1 MAGLLGSGGAGD
13 GMTMKVGPASPA
25 PAGGGQADPSRIDDS
40 DEQGQQPNVTPEEQ
54 AQYDAFVS
62 NGLKVIYGQSGASA
76 EKAEG
81 PEASE
86 GPQDPEPAVRPDI
99 LNRLKESSDPLE
111 NLANTTVWL
120 VTMLETSA
128 EKGGTQ
134 LDDAVVMHGG
144 KAMLEEL
151 AEVSEA
157 AGIHDYSEKEMEGAW
172 YRGLDLYRE
181 TATQDGRVDPES
193 LKEQFGEIQRADEQG
208 RMGDVLPQMG
218 TEADGKTPTPP
229 QATNQTQGSM

>member
-1 MAGLLGSGGAGD
+1 MAGLLGSGGPGGD
-13 GMTMKVGPASPA
+13 ATMKVGPASPA
-25 PAGGGQADPSRIDDS
+25 PQGGAPDPSRVSDS
-40 DEQGQQPNVTPEEQ
+40 DEDGEQPNVTPEEQ
-54 AQYDAFVS
+54 AQYDAFVN
-62 NGLKVIYGQSGASA
+62 NGLKVIYGSDEEGGEPGA
-76 EKAEG
+76 
-81 PEASE
+81 
-86 GPQDPEPAVRPDI
+86 RPDI

-128 EKGGTQ
+128 EKGGNQ
-134 LDDAVVMHGG
+134 LDDSVVMHGG
-144 KAMLEEL
+144 KAILEEL

-157 AGIHDYSEKEMEGAW
+157 ANIHDFTEEEMEGAW

-181 TATQDGRVDPES
+181 TATQDGRVDPDA

-208 RMGDVLPQMG
+208 RMGDVLPQLG
-218 TEADGKTPTPP
+218 TEAGGKTPTPP

>member
-1 MAGLLGSGGAGD
+1 MAGLLGSGGAG
-13 GMTMKVGPASPA
+13 GGTTMKVGPASPSPA
-25 PAGGGQADPSRIDDS
+25 PGGQPDASRIDDS

-54 AQYDAFVS
+54 AQYDAFVN
-62 NGLKVIYGQSGASA
+62 NGLKVIYGADPN
-76 EKAEG
+76 AEG
-81 PEASE
+81 
-86 GPQDPEPAVRPDI
+86 GGEPGARPDI

-151 AEVSEA
+151 AEVAEA
-157 AGIHDYSEKEMEGAW
+157 ANIHDYSEKEMEGAW

-181 TATQDGRVDPES
+181 TATQDGRVDPET
-193 LKEQFGEIQRADEQG
+193 LKQQFGEIQTADEQG
-208 RMGDVLPQMG
+208 RMGDVLPQLG

-229 QATNQTQGSM
+229 QAPNQTQGSM

>member
-1 MAGLLGSGGAGD
+1 MAGLLGSGAGGD
-13 GMTMKVGPASPA
+13 GMTMKVGRASPA
-25 PAGGGQADPSRIDDS
+25 PAAGSQPGASRIDDS
-40 DEQGQQPNVTPEEQ
+40 DEQGQQPNVSPEEQ
-54 AQYDAFVS
+54 AQYDAFVG
-62 NGLKVIYGQSGASA
+62 NGLKVIYGEGANPSG
-76 EKAEG
+76 E
-81 PEASE
+81 
-86 GPQDPEPAVRPDI
+86 DEPAVRPDI

-128 EKGGTQ
+128 EKGGNQ

-229 QATNQTQGSM
+229 RAVNQTQGGM

>member
-1 MAGLLGSGGAGD
+1 MAGLLGSGDAGGA
-13 GMTMKVGPASPA
+13 TMKVGPASPA
-25 PAGGGQADPSRIDDS
+25 PAAGAQPDASRIDDS
-40 DEQGQQPNVTPEEQ
+40 DEEGQQPNVTPEEQ
-54 AQYDAFVS
+54 AQYDAFVG
-62 NGLKVIYGQSGASA
+62 NGLKVIYG
-76 EKAEG
+76 AEG
-81 PEASE
+81 EEA
-86 GPQDPEPAVRPDI
+86 GARPDI

-128 EKGGTQ
+128 EKGGNQ

-151 AEVSEA
+151 AEVAEA
-157 AGIHDYSEKEMEGAW
+157 ANIHDYSEEEMEGAW

-181 TATQDGRVDPES
+181 TATQDGRVDPDA

-208 RMGDVLPQMG
+208 RMGDVLPQLG